1 MKIDSLTLHT
11 LLKVTNTKLLENG
24 VTFKLLHGNGF
35 SSPLLEKVTSLV
47 LLHPLHSRADQ
58 YIGSL

>member
-24 VTFKLLHGNGF
+24 VTFKLSHGNGF
-35 SSPLLEKVTSLV
+35 SSPSIEKVTFGDSAFYTF
-47 LLHPLHSRADQ
+47 S
-58 YIGSL
+58 Y